1 MMDIEI
7 LDIRPVIRGNLRA
20 FADVQVGAFELHG
33 LRIIQQPNQRPF
45 IHFPMVEYEQGGQR
59 LYAPVIRLH
68 DAKLEKDIKA
78 KVLAAWQSQNQKN

>member
-1 MMDIEI
+1 MENIE
-7 LDIRPVIRGNLRA
+7 VVELRA
-20 FADVQVGAFELHG
+20 VQKGCLKAFVDVLVGDFEIRG

-78 KVLAAWQSQNQKN
+78 KVLAACQSQNQKN